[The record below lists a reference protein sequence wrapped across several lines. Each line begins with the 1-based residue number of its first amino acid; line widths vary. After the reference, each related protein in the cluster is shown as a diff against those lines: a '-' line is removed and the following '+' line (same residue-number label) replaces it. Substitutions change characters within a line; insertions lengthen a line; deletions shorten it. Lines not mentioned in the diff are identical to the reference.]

1 MSIAPHKVCHIAASI
16 LAIGEAEKAFSDL
29 TLDEKLLVMKTAT
42 SSLEHKKMQM
52 GVVMEAMRR
61 TLPLET
67 RP

>member
-42 SSLEHKKMQM
+42 SSLEHKMQM